1 MKSASNSKVLASK
14 LVVAILFFSSF
25 SFLGGPTPTVSAA
38 TVTQTKDFSIGQG
51 ANRTSHSREF
61 AVPVRAPIT
70 VKVRHQRNAQAG
82 VADFNITV
90 DLRDPNNNQVASKTV
105 ATTGGPTETVLTAP
119 INANPGCSPKFWEVR
134 VRSTAPELGTVQVTG
149 NITFSFDASK
159 LNLNVEGGLIDVNRG
174 NQVVKTIFNIDKRC
188 GTVVVKGTWD
198 TEGIPGLDSA
208 KLKFF
213 LLRPNGSVA
222 RQLEANG
229 ANALQNPKMNFTYTL
244 TQADG
249 ETGGGDWKL
258 KIVND
263 SNFNAR
269 KINVTG
275 TYTPGCN

>member
-1 MKSASNSKVLASK
+1 MKSAFGSKILASK
-14 LVVAILFFSSF
+14 LIAILFFSSF

-51 ANRTSHSREF
+51 TNRTSHFREF
-61 AVPVRAPIT
+61 GVPVRVPVT

-90 DLRDPNNNQVASKTV
+90 ELIDPNGNRVDSKTV
-105 ATTGGPTETVLTAP
+105 PTTGGSTETALTAP
-119 INANPGCSPKFWEVR
+119 LNANPGCSPRFWKVR
-134 VRSTAPELGTVQVTG
+134 VRSTAPELSTVQVTG

-174 NQVVKTIFNIDKRC
+174 NEVVKTIFNIDRRC
-188 GTVVVKGTWD
+188 GTVEVKGTWD

-208 KLKFF
+208 KLKFI

-229 ANALQNPKMNFTYTL
+229 ANALQSPKMNFTYTL

-249 ETGGGDWKL
+249 EARGGDWKL
-258 KIVND
+258 KIVNN

-269 KINVTG
+269 KIGVTG
-275 TYTPGCN
+275 TYTPDCN